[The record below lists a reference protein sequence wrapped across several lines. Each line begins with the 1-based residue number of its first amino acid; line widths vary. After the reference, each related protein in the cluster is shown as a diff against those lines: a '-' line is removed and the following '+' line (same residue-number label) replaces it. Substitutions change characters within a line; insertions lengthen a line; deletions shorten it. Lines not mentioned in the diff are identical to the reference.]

1 MYTKHQTLPMRGRLP
16 KLVAVFVII
25 ALLLPAIRVLSQTQT
40 APQQMYVGVNFIKIH
55 PGKQE
60 QYRQLVEKYGKKVNE
75 YLFKNQNLMGWYL
88 YQVLIPSGSSADFD
102 YAAVN
107 VTGSLAALLD
117 FPMSTKDM
125 YKKVFPEMTDKMISD
140 VQTQFDECRH
150 IVRREIYT
158 PVQGAHTDTAPNAP
172 PSKYMQVDLMHPA
185 AGKTADY
192 IKMEKETF
200 LPLHKERVKMGILK
214 GWGLYEKILPVDTRM
229 EYQYVTV
236 NYYDDLNK
244 MSDGYAESIKKL
256 FPQKDMNAMF
266 NETETTRTMVQSGI
280 WKLINYVD
288 STNMKK

>member
-1 MYTKHQTLPMRGRLP
+1 MYTKHQALRARRPLP
-16 KLVAVFVII
+16 KLVAAFVMI
-25 ALLLPAIRVLSQTQT
+25 ALLLPAFRGLSQTP
-40 APQQMYVGVNFIKIH
+40 PQQIYVGVSFIKIH

-88 YQVLIPSGSSADFD
+88 YQVLMPAGSSADFD

-107 VTGSLAALLD
+107 ITGSLGALLD

-125 YKKVFPEMTDKMISD
+125 YKKIFPEMTDKMISD
-140 VQTQFDECRH
+140 VQAQFDECRH

-158 PVQGAHTDTAPNAP
+158 PVQGVHTENAPNAP

-185 AGKTADY
+185 AGKTTDY

-200 LPLHKERVKMGILK
+200 LPLHNERIKMGIMK
-214 GWGLYEKILPVDTRM
+214 GWGLYQKILPVDSRM
-229 EYQYVTV
+229 GYEYVTV

-244 MSDGYAESIKKL
+244 LSDGYAESVKKL

-266 NETETTRTMVQSGI
+266 SETEATRTMVQSGI
-280 WKLINYVD
+280 WKLMHYVD
-288 STNMKK
+288 ASNMKK

>member
-1 MYTKHQTLPMRGRLP
+1 MYTKHQALSACRRLP
-16 KLVAVFVII
+16 KLVAAFVII
-25 ALLLPAIRVLSQTQT
+25 ALLLPAIRALSQTS
-40 APQQMYVGVNFIKIH
+40 PQQIYVGVNFIKVH

-75 YLFKNQNLMGWYL
+75 YLFKNQNLMGYYL
-88 YQVLIPSGSSADFD
+88 YRVLIPAGSSADFD

-107 VTGSLAALLD
+107 ITGSLGALLD
-117 FPMSTKDM
+117 FPMSTKDI

-150 IVRREIYT
+150 IVRREIYS
-158 PVQGAHTDTAPNAP
+158 PVQGAHTDSASNAP
-172 PSKYMQVDLMHPA
+172 PSKYMQVDLMHPT

-214 GWGLYEKILPVDTRM
+214 GWGLYEKIMPVDSRM
-229 EYQYVTV
+229 GYEYVTV
-236 NYYDDLNK
+236 NFYDDLNK
-244 MSDGYAESIKKL
+244 LGDGYSESVKKV

-266 NETETTRTMVQSGI
+266 NETEATRTMVQSGI
-280 WKLINYVD
+280 WKLMSYVD
-288 STNMKK
+288 ASNMKK

>member
-1 MYTKHQTLPMRGRLP
+1 MYTKHQALPARRRLP
-16 KLVAVFVII
+16 KLVAAFVII
-25 ALLLPAIRVLSQTQT
+25 ALLLPAITALSQTP
-40 APQQMYVGVNFIKIH
+40 PQQIYVGVNFIKVH

-75 YLFKNQNLMGWYL
+75 YLFKNQNLMGYYL
-88 YQVLIPSGSSADFD
+88 YRVLIPSGSSADFD

-107 VTGSLAALLD
+107 VTGSLAPLLD

-150 IVRREIYT
+150 IVRREIYR
-158 PVQGAHTDTAPNAP
+158 PVQGAQTDTARNAP
-172 PSKYMQVDLMHPA
+172 PSKYIQVDLMRPA

-200 LPLHKERVKMGILK
+200 LPLHNERIKMGILK
-214 GWGLYEKILPVDTRM
+214 GWGLYEKLMPVDSRM
-229 EYQYVTV
+229 EFEYVTV

-244 MSDGYAESIKKL
+244 MSEGYAESVKKV

-266 NETETTRTMVQSGI
+266 TETEGTRTMVQSGI
-280 WKLINYVD
+280 WKLMHYVD
-288 STNMKK
+288 ASNMKK

>member
-1 MYTKHQTLPMRGRLP
+1 MDTKHQAVPARRRLP
-16 KLVAVFVII
+16 KLVTAFVVI
-25 ALLLPAIRVLSQTQT
+25 ALLLPAIRGLSQTP
-40 APQQMYVGVNFIKIH
+40 PQQIYVGVNFIKLH

-60 QYRQLVEKYGKKVNE
+60 QFRQLVEKYGKKVNE

-88 YQVLIPSGSSADFD
+88 YQVLMPSGSSTDFD
-102 YAAVN
+102 YASVN
-107 VTGSLAALLD
+107 ITGSLAALLD

-140 VQTQFDECRH
+140 VQAQFDECRH
-150 IVRREIYT
+150 IVRREIYS
-158 PVQGAHTDTAPNAP
+158 PVEGAHTDDTPNAP

-214 GWGLYEKILPVDTRM
+214 SWGLYEKIMPVDTRM
-229 EYQYVTV
+229 EYEYVTV
-236 NYYDDLNK
+236 NFYDDLNK
-244 MSDGYAESIKKL
+244 LGDGYAESVKKL

-266 NETETTRTMVQSGI
+266 NETEATRTMVQSGI
-280 WKLINYVD
+280 WKLMNYVD
-288 STNMKK
+288 ASNMKK

>member
-1 MYTKHQTLPMRGRLP
+1 MYTKRQALPARRRLP
-16 KLVAVFVII
+16 KLVAAFVMI
-25 ALLLPAIRVLSQTQT
+25 ALLLPAIRALSQT
-40 APQQMYVGVNFIKIH
+40 APQQIYVGVNFIKVH

-88 YQVLIPSGSSADFD
+88 YQVLMPAGSSTDFD

-107 VTGSLAALLD
+107 ITGSLGALLD
-117 FPMSTKDM
+117 FPISTKDM
-125 YKKVFPEMTDKMISD
+125 YKKAFPEMTDKMISD
-140 VQTQFDECRH
+140 VQTQFDDCRH

-158 PVQGAHTDTAPNAP
+158 PVQGVQTDNIPNAP
-172 PSKYMQVDLMHPA
+172 PSKYMEADLMHPA

-200 LPLHKERVKMGILK
+200 LPLHNERVKMGIMK
-214 GWGLYEKILPVDTRM
+214 GWGLYEKIMPVDSRM
-229 EYQYVTV
+229 GYEYVTV

-244 MSDGYAESIKKL
+244 LGEGYSESVKKL

-266 NETETTRTMVQSGI
+266 NETDTTRTMVQSGI
-280 WKLINYVD
+280 WKLMSYVD
-288 STNMKK
+288 ASNMKK

>member
-1 MYTKHQTLPMRGRLP
+1 MYTKHQALRTSRRLP
-16 KLVAVFVII
+16 KLVAAFVII
-25 ALLLPAIRVLSQTQT
+25 ALLLPAIWAHSQTP
-40 APQQMYVGVNFIKIH
+40 PQQIYVGVNFIKIH

-75 YLFKNQNLMGWYL
+75 YLYKNQNLMGYYL
-88 YQVLIPSGSSADFD
+88 YQVLMPAGSSTDFD

-107 VTGSLAALLD
+107 ITGSLAALLD

-150 IVRREIYT
+150 VVRREIYT
-158 PVQGAHTDTAPNAP
+158 PVQGAHTDDTPNAP

-214 GWGLYEKILPVDTRM
+214 GWGLYEKIMPVDTRM
-229 EYQYVTV
+229 EYEYVTV
-236 NYYDDLNK
+236 NFYDDLNK
-244 MSDGYAESIKKL
+244 LGDGYSESVKKV
-256 FPQKDMNAMF
+256 FPQKDMNVMF
-266 NETETTRTMVQSGI
+266 NETIATRTMMQSGI

-288 STNMKK
+288 ASNMKK

>member
-1 MYTKHQTLPMRGRLP
+1 MYTQHQALPVRRRLP

-25 ALLLPAIRVLSQTQT
+25 ALLLPATGALSQTP
-40 APQQMYVGVNFIKIH
+40 PQQIYVGVNFIKVH

-60 QYRQLVEKYGKKVNE
+60 QFRQLVEKYGKKVNE

-88 YQVLIPSGSSADFD
+88 YQVLMPSGSSTDFD

-107 VTGSLAALLD
+107 MTGSLGALLD

-140 VQTQFDECRH
+140 VQMQFDECRH

-158 PVQGAHTDTAPNAP
+158 PVEGAHTENAPNAP
-172 PSKYMQVDLMHPA
+172 PGKYMEVDLMHPA

-200 LPLHKERVKMGILK
+200 LPLHNERIKMGIMK
-214 GWGLYEKILPVDTRM
+214 GWGLYQRIMPVDSRM
-229 EYQYVTV
+229 GYEYVTV
-236 NYYDDLNK
+236 NFYDDLNK
-244 MSDGYAESIKKL
+244 FGDGYAESVKKV

-266 NETETTRTMVQSGI
+266 TETEATRTMVQSGI
-280 WKLINYVD
+280 WKLMYYVD
-288 STNMKK
+288 ASNMKK

>member
-1 MYTKHQTLPMRGRLP
+1 MYTKHQALCTRRRLP
-16 KLVAVFVII
+16 KLVAAFVMI
-25 ALLLPAIRVLSQTQT
+25 ALLLPAIRALSQTP
-40 APQQMYVGVNFIKIH
+40 PQQIYVGVNFIKVH

-75 YLFKNQNLMGWYL
+75 YFFKNHNLMGWYL
-88 YQVLIPSGSSADFD
+88 YQVLMPAGSSTDFD

-107 VTGSLAALLD
+107 ITGSLAALLD
-117 FPMSTKDM
+117 FPMSAKDI

-150 IVRREIYT
+150 IVRREIYM
-158 PVQGAHTDTAPNAP
+158 PVQGAHTDDVPNAP

-192 IKMEKETF
+192 VKMEKETF

-214 GWGLYEKILPVDTRM
+214 GWGLYEKIMPVDTRM
-229 EYQYVTV
+229 EFEYVTV
-236 NYYDDLNK
+236 NFYDDLNK
-244 MSDGYAESIKKL
+244 LGDGYSESVKKI

-266 NETETTRTMVQSGI
+266 NETMATRTMVQSGI
-280 WKLINYVD
+280 WKLMSYVD
-288 STNMKK
+288 ASNMKK

>member
-1 MYTKHQTLPMRGRLP
+1 MYTKHQALPARRRLP
-16 KLVAVFVII
+16 KLVAAFVMI
-25 ALLLPAIRVLSQTQT
+25 ALLLPAIRTLAQTP
-40 APQQMYVGVNFIKIH
+40 PQQIYVGVNFIKIH

-88 YQVLIPSGSSADFD
+88 YQVLMPAGSSSDFE

-107 VTGSLAALLD
+107 ITGSLDALLD
-117 FPMSTKDM
+117 FPMSTKDI

-158 PVQGAHTDTAPNAP
+158 PVQGAHTDDAPNAP

-214 GWGLYEKILPVDTRM
+214 GWGLYEKIMPVDSRM
-229 EYQYVTV
+229 EYEYVTV

-244 MSDGYAESIKKL
+244 LSEGFSESVKKV

-266 NETETTRTMVQSGI
+266 NETEATRTMVQSGI
-280 WKLINYVD
+280 WKLMSYVD
-288 STNMKK
+288 ASNMKK

>member
-1 MYTKHQTLPMRGRLP
+1 MYAKHQALPARRHLP
-16 KLVAVFVII
+16 KLVAAFVMI
-25 ALLLPAIRVLSQTQT
+25 ALLLPAIRAFSQTP
-40 APQQMYVGVNFIKIH
+40 PQQIYVGVNFIKIH

-88 YQVLIPSGSSADFD
+88 YQVLMPAGSSTDFD

-107 VTGSLAALLD
+107 ITGSLGALLD

-158 PVQGAHTDTAPNAP
+158 PVQGAHTEDAPNAP

-200 LPLHKERVKMGILK
+200 LPLHNERIKMGIMK
-214 GWGLYEKILPVDTRM
+214 GWGLYEKIMPVDARM
-229 EYQYVTV
+229 GYEYVTV
-236 NYYDDLNK
+236 NFYDDLNK
-244 MSDGYAESIKKL
+244 LRDGYDESVKKL
-256 FPQKDMNAMF
+256 FPQKDLNAMF
-266 NETETTRTMVQSGI
+266 TETEATRTMVQSGI
-280 WKLINYVD
+280 WKLMSYVD
-288 STNMKK
+288 ASNMKK

>member
-1 MYTKHQTLPMRGRLP
+1 MYIKHQALRARRRLP
-16 KLVAVFVII
+16 KLVAAFIMI
-25 ALLLPAIRVLSQTQT
+25 ALLLPAIRALSQTP
-40 APQQMYVGVNFIKIH
+40 PQQMYVGVNFIKIH

-88 YQVLIPSGSSADFD
+88 YQVLMPAGSSTDFD

-107 VTGSLAALLD
+107 ITGSLGALLD
-117 FPMSTKDM
+117 FPMSTKEI
-125 YKKVFPEMTDKMISD
+125 YKKVFPEMTEKMISD
-140 VQTQFDECRH
+140 VQMQFDESRH

-158 PVQGAHTDTAPNAP
+158 PVQGAHTDDTPNAP
-172 PSKYMQVDLMHPA
+172 PSKYMEVDLMHPA

-200 LPLHKERVKMGILK
+200 LPLHTERVKMGIIK

-229 EYQYVTV
+229 EYEYVTV

-244 MSDGYAESIKKL
+244 LGTGFSESVKKL

-266 NETETTRTMVQSGI
+266 TETEATRTMVQSGI
-280 WKLINYVD
+280 WKLMSYVD
-288 STNMKK
+288 ASNMKK

>member
-1 MYTKHQTLPMRGRLP
+1 MYTKHQALCTRRRLP
-16 KLVAVFVII
+16 KLVAAFVMI
-25 ALLLPAIRVLSQTQT
+25 ALLLPAIRALSQTP
-40 APQQMYVGVNFIKIH
+40 PQQIYVGVNFIKVH

-75 YLFKNQNLMGWYL
+75 YFFKNHNLMGWYL
-88 YQVLIPSGSSADFD
+88 YQVLMPAGSSTDFD

-107 VTGSLAALLD
+107 ITGSLAALLD
-117 FPMSTKDM
+117 FPMSAKDI

-158 PVQGAHTDTAPNAP
+158 PVQGAHTDDVPNAP

-192 IKMEKETF
+192 VKMEKETF

-214 GWGLYEKILPVDTRM
+214 GWGLYEKIMPVDTRM
-229 EYQYVTV
+229 EFEYVTV
-236 NYYDDLNK
+236 NFYDDLNK
-244 MSDGYAESIKKL
+244 LGDGYAESVKKI

-266 NETETTRTMVQSGI
+266 NETMATRTMVQSGI
-280 WKLINYVD
+280 WKLMSYVD
-288 STNMKK
+288 ASNMKK